1 VLVVLL
7 KKTARLTVITSTVV
21 ENAQRDL
28 KQSAQQKDQ
37 QSQIEETLK
46 QYKDKSEEAMLLSQT
61 LNKFVPKQSVDHF
74 AKHDSDWLE
83 LGRADEDELA
93 VLFSDIRGFT
103 GLSEQMKQQQ
113 LINFLNSYLRMNEPI
128 NENKGF
134 IDKFIGD
141 AVMA

>member
-1 VLVVLL
+1 MLVVLL

-74 AKHDSDWLE
+74 AKHDSD
-83 LGRADEDELA
+83 
-93 VLFSDIRGFT
+93 
-103 GLSEQMKQQQ
+103 
-113 LINFLNSYLRMNEPI
+113 
-128 NENKGF
+128 
-134 IDKFIGD
+134 
-141 AVMA
+141 

>member
-1 VLVVLL
+1 
-7 KKTARLTVITSTVV
+7 
-21 ENAQRDL
+21 
-28 KQSAQQKDQ
+28 
-37 QSQIEETLK
+37 
-46 QYKDKSEEAMLLSQT
+46 MLLSQT